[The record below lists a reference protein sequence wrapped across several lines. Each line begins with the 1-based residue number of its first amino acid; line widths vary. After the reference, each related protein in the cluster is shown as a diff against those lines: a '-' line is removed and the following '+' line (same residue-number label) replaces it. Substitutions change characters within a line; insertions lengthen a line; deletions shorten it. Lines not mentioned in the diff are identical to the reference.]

1 MINPTDKKYPIDPK
15 NPDDKRPV
23 ITTFDEYMEI
33 ALNAALGAAMNLDK
47 NGWNEQ
53 IQKRYDSN
61 KGIGF
66 LNMRTFSKDL
76 VGRTTNVHDIF
87 ELQNRLDDFIKMCND
102 PVNKTMAMAVRNVTE
117 PMFDRAIGDNLFTV
131 CNNAMVYVEDD
142 YRISKEVHAQ
152 IRAKDREVSRNISG
166 KKVNGAHADILTCDF
181 DDLPS
186 MEQILLI
193 SSIAKSF
200 TDRRAMVGDTGE
212 IINTTTAGKQMLE
225 KVNAEAVKISD
236 AVLNKKNSKYKA
248 SSENDKRDFEALV
261 SARKK
266 MDTAEKEQYSQ
277 RVSDFKSNNDY
288 ANMDISVNVDHLDLS
303 LENNPIVNL
312 SADEFIKKQKNDS
325 LDNTETEWGEANIDM
340 MLRSFYTDDEY
351 KALKRAG
358 IDPAMGILVNGKPL
372 NWFGMGDSTF
382 KAEEA
387 KSDALNRAK
396 QKCNVVAQALD
407 GAKID
412 VFKFV
417 PDDKGGFKR
426 GPLVPIKTDLS
437 MKSEKRSIWQWILQF
452 LGFSPKV
459 KTVSEKVKE
468 ANEDKRDYLKYF
480 DTETGEERVLP
491 TVADDMRAQMKRD
504 DVARRASMVGERDR
518 KELDDLY
525 TDYAS
530 GLRGLGLGYTDF
542 NGNSGRIFDTLGRDG
557 SLCSIITLY
566 GMVQGHTY
574 DEMTKMSS
582 EGSNLRKQV
591 AEDFKNEFSVVDYK
605 DYLKANGI
613 EDGDGAK
620 KSYTDYIMDKKE
632 RVEIFALK
640 GMEALGKERFELPDP
655 YDQMGF
661 AESYSKTARLGEI
674 AQDLAQ
680 SISPLANNKLIPTDS
695 GVKKRAE
702 RSEAVFNYVNTRVAP
717 ITDISCCMRKY
728 GGFLASNAFVGIN
741 EEVPDSAHIMH
752 SAQSKNSLKKI
763 YDMTRNVNTISDL
776 IDNSNLSNDVGTVAF
791 FGRDVSFFENHKKA
805 KAHLEC
811 FLRPENPVSTIAI
824 SDDFNKVIN
833 MGTCLDLSQD
843 RFNIVNDFNKATNAM
858 NAYVNTKD
866 VIEKG
871 GMVSE
876 AFIKNVEK
884 EKNTQ
889 HNPISFNELIGATNE
904 KTTKST
910 AKAPVKSTELK
921 AEKKAPE
928 KG

>member
-47 NGWNEQ
+47 NGWNER
-53 IQKRYDSN
+53 IQNRYDSN

-76 VGRTTNVHDIF
+76 VGRTTNIHDIF

-117 PMFDRAIGDNLFTV
+117 PIFDRAIGDNLFTV
-131 CNNAMVYVEDD
+131 CNNAMCYVEDD
-142 YRISKEVHAQ
+142 YRISKEVRAQ

-212 IINTTTAGKQMLE
+212 VLNATTAGVQMLE

-261 SARKK
+261 SARKE
-266 MDTAEKEQYSQ
+266 MDTDEKEQYSQ

-372 NWFGMGDSTF
+372 NWFGMGDNTF
-382 KAEEA
+382 KAEAA
-387 KSDALNRAK
+387 KSDTLNRAK

-525 TDYAS
+525 KDYAG
-530 GLRGLGLGYTDF
+530 GLRGPGLSYTDF
-542 NGNSGRIFDTLGRDG
+542 NGNSGRIFNTLGRNG

-574 DEMTKMSS
+574 DEMTKISS

-591 AEDFKNEFSVVDYK
+591 VEDFKNEFSVVDYE
-605 DYLKANGI
+605 DYLKAKGI
-613 EDGDGAK
+613 KDGDGAK

-661 AESYSKTARLGEI
+661 AENYSKTARLGEI
-674 AQDLAQ
+674 AQDLVQ
-680 SISPLANNKLIPTDS
+680 SISPLANNKLIPTDPE
-695 GVKKRAE
+695 VKKRAE

-717 ITDISCCMRKY
+717 ITDITFCMQKY

-741 EEVPDSAHIMH
+741 EEVPDSAHIML

-776 IDNSNLSNDVGTVAF
+776 IDNSNLSNDVGAVAF
-791 FGRDVSFFENHKKA
+791 FGRDISFFDNHKKA

-889 HNPISFNELIGATNE
+889 RNPIPFNELIGATNE
-904 KTTKST
+904 KTTKLT

-928 KG
+928 ME

>member
-530 GLRGLGLGYTDF
+530 GLRGLGLSYTDF
-542 NGNSGRIFDTLGRDG
+542 NGNSGRIFDTLGRKPSFC
-557 SLCSIITLY
+557 SLITLY
-566 GMVQGHTY
+566 GMTQGHTY

-591 AEDFKNEFSVVDYK
+591 AEDFSNEFSVVDYK

-640 GMEALGKERFELPDP
+640 GMEALGKERFEL
-655 YDQMGF
+655 
-661 AESYSKTARLGEI
+661 S
-674 AQDLAQ
+674 
-680 SISPLANNKLIPTDS
+680 LI
-695 GVKKRAE
+695 
-702 RSEAVFNYVNTRVAP
+702 
-717 ITDISCCMRKY
+717 
-728 GGFLASNAFVGIN
+728 
-741 EEVPDSAHIMH
+741 HI
-752 SAQSKNSLKKI
+752 
-763 YDMTRNVNTISDL
+763 
-776 IDNSNLSNDVGTVAF
+776 
-791 FGRDVSFFENHKKA
+791 
-805 KAHLEC
+805 
-811 FLRPENPVSTIAI
+811 
-824 SDDFNKVIN
+824 
-833 MGTCLDLSQD
+833 
-843 RFNIVNDFNKATNAM
+843 
-858 NAYVNTKD
+858 
-866 VIEKG
+866 
-871 GMVSE
+871 
-876 AFIKNVEK
+876 
-884 EKNTQ
+884 
-889 HNPISFNELIGATNE
+889 
-904 KTTKST
+904 
-910 AKAPVKSTELK
+910 
-921 AEKKAPE
+921 
-928 KG
+928 